1 MRSRRTASFGKT
13 LLHAITSPHQ
23 SSARCASLQST
34 PLNVPVH
41 EQKSDGSG
49 RREGR
54 WTADLWARGF
64 SAAPPL
70 HRKFLIALAPS

>member
-54 WTADLWARGF
+54 WF